1 MGYVQW
7 QSLAGD
13 MGGVVGLYI
22 GFSVLTIGEFLE
34 YIVNLIMLAILKA
47 KMRRAEKA
55 GAADAPSNRP
65 KSAARRKSS
74 ARSRPRSAKNSTA
87 KATVIPVRP
96 TTPAEAIPMKK
107 VPAGGRPEAPPSY
120 STVYLNDDK
129 QPLTADTNDSPT
141 SSVVDIN
148 AASASIAPSAAAGRS
163 HSSLSVGKTNARP
176 HSPRPGMNAK
186 VSPEILAGVHHPT
199 GSNSATDNANHQQPT
214 TARNIDAIVL
224 QDYTTV

>member
-1 MGYVQW
+1 
-7 QSLAGD
+7 

-55 GAADAPSNRP
+55 GASAAGSGAANAPSSRP
-65 KSAARRKSS
+65 KSARRRKSS
-74 ARSRPRSAKNSTA
+74 ARSRPRSAAN
-87 KATVIPVRP
+87 ATVIPVRP

-129 QPLTADTNDSPT
+129 QPLTADINDSPT
-141 SSVVDIN
+141 SSIVDIN
-148 AASASIAPSAAAGRS
+148 AASASIAPPAAAGRS
-163 HSSLSVGKTNARP
+163 HSSLSVGKTNARS

-186 VSPEILAGVHHPT
+186 VSPEILADVHPA
-199 GSNSATDNANHQQPT
+199 GSNNTTDNANHHQPT

-224 QDYTTV
+224 QDYTTATV